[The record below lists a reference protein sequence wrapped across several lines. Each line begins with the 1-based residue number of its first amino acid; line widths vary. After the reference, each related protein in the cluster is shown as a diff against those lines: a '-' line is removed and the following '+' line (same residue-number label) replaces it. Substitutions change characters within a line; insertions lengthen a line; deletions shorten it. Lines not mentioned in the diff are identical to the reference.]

1 MCHLD
6 TRTPVTQ
13 ALAESGPLLPAT
25 HASGPPRLYFSPVFI
40 SPDVL
45 LGRKVRHADAA
56 CALPRVISRARS
68 CAHHHHTHRRMRH
81 VCAHTA
87 RRPPLSPTR
96 RRSRS
101 AASSRT
107 TSSTPHPPDRTTR
120 GDPRPPTHP
129 TRPACA
135 RTCALAAQPHG
146 VAKRPRTRSVC
157 CYMYPRLPLARS
169 WSFVVRTLRASCDGK
184 DREDRGA
191 TGTAHWWW
199 CPLPLRSANLISK
212 RETDSLRL
220 QIAMIV

>member
-45 LGRKVRHADAA
+45 LGRKVRHVDAA

-68 CAHHHHTHRRMRH
+68 CAHHYHTHRRMRH

-96 RRSRS
+96 LRSRS

-135 RTCALAAQPHG
+135 SACALAAQPHG
-146 VAKRPRTRSVC
+146 VAKRPRTRSGVLLHVAHAC
-157 CYMYPRLPLARS
+157 SWHAVGRS
-169 WSFVVRTLRASCDGK
+169 SCDGK
-184 DREDRGA
+184 DREDRRCHCA
-191 TGTAHWWW
+191 LVVDVPTGTAQ
-199 CPLPLRSANLISK
+199 CKP
-212 RETDSLRL
+212 
-220 QIAMIV
+220 